1 MFSSYTAYVC
11 VCVSVC
17 ACFLTLIEEEKK
29 KVIRRNKKEGE
40 KKKTIKKKN
49 RQYQRFYGLTHG
61 DNMRIYAPSP
71 LLAVIYSF
79 TLSFFCSS
87 IHLVASRD
95 DEERRLPR

>member
-1 MFSSYTAYVC
+1 
-11 VCVSVC
+11 
-17 ACFLTLIEEEKK
+17 
-29 KVIRRNKKEGE
+29 
-40 KKKTIKKKN
+40 
-49 RQYQRFYGLTHG
+49 
-61 DNMRIYAPSP
+61 MRIYAPSP

>member
-1 MFSSYTAYVC
+1 MCVC
-11 VCVSVC
+11 VCVCVC
-17 ACFLTLIEEEKK
+17 ACFLKLLEEEKK
-29 KVIRRNKKEGE
+29 KGRRRKKKEGGE
-40 KKKTIKKKN
+40 KKKTIKKKKN